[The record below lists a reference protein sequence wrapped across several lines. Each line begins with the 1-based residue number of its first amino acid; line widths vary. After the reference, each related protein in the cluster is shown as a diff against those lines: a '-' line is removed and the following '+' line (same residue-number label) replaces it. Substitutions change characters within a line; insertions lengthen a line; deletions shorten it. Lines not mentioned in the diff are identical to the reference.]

1 MDELTDAEA
10 LRASRSDPHAFVA
23 VFERHF
29 DAVHRYLRRRVPADL
44 ADDLV
49 AETFL
54 RAFQHRGR
62 YRAQRPDARPW
73 LYGIATNL
81 VRRHYRSEERELRAL
96 ARSAVTQAPEEPA
109 EDETRLG
116 EALAALPRRERDVL
130 LLYAWTELSYEE
142 IAVALGVRI
151 GTVRSRLHRARARL
165 RELLPPERRYP
176 SAMTGLETE
185 VGDG

>member
-1 MDELTDAEA
+1 MDDLTDAEA
-10 LRASRSDPHAFVA
+10 LQASRSDPHAFVP

-29 DAVHRYLRRRVPADL
+29 DAVHRYLRRRVPAEL

-62 YRAQRPDARPW
+62 YRAERGAARPW
-73 LYGIATNL
+73 LFGIATNL
-81 VRRHYRSEERELRAL
+81 VRRHYRREERELRAL
-96 ARSAVTQAPEEPA
+96 ARSAVTQTSHEPV
-109 EDETRLG
+109 EDEAWLA
-116 EALAALPRRERDVL
+116 EALAALPRGERDVL
-130 LLYAWTELSYEE
+130 LLYAWAELSYEE
-142 IAVALGVRI
+142 ISVALGVRI

-176 SAMTGLETE
+176 SAMAGLETE
-185 VGDG
+185 VRDG

>member
-1 MDELTDAEA
+1 MDELTDEEA
-10 LRASRSDPHAFVA
+10 LLASRSDPHAFVA

-29 DAVHRYLRRRVPADL
+29 DAVHRYLRRRVRAEL

-62 YRAQRPDARPW
+62 YRAERPDARPW

-96 ARSAVTQAPEEPA
+96 ARSAVTQTPHEPA
-109 EDETRLG
+109 ADEPWLG

-130 LLYAWTELSYEE
+130 LLYAWADLSYEE

-176 SAMTGLETE
+176 SAMTELETE
-185 VGDG
+185 VHDG